1 MVQKPRYLLI
11 SQAFDEENE
20 FDESLDNKRMDVS
33 MILLYDGLELHI
45 LMLW

>member
-20 FDESLDNKRMDVS
+20 LDESLDNKRMDVS
-33 MILLYDGLELHI
+33 MILLNDGLELHI
-45 LMLW
+45 LML

>member
-1 MVQKPRYLLI
+1 MCIILPHLY

-33 MILLYDGLELHI
+33 MILLNDSLELHI
-45 LMLW
+45 LL